1 MKHNITI
8 ILYRPELVRCIKEMA
23 YVVSKAGLLKG
34 DEAAVS
40 DHKIADI
47 LDKEDGGTD
56 GNDYLGTRALNMA
69 VVRLRAAVRK
79 HAWEPAISTA
89 SHNAFSAPLEYNIHL
104 TMETDA
110 PKTMAQTLQE
120 LMNRYV
126 ALSTLGEWCKLLQ
139 SETASIYLNEADGV
153 MAEIKSM
160 INPPTRTERPL
171 FPAW

>member
-34 DEAAVS
+34 GEGTGS
-40 DHKIADI
+40 EHKIADI

-56 GNDYLGTRALNMA
+56 GNNYLGTRAMNMA
-69 VVRLRAAVRK
+69 VAQLRSAVRK
-79 HAWEPAISTA
+79 HAWEPPVSAA
-89 SHNAFSAPLEYNIHL
+89 SHNAFSAPQEYHIRL

-126 ALSTLGEWCKLLQ
+126 ALATLGEWCKLLL
-139 SETASIYLNEADGV
+139 SETASIYLGEADGV
-153 MAEIKSM
+153 MKEIKSM
-160 INPPTRTERPL
+160 INPPTRTDRPY